1 MSADAVG
8 LQAPTKLL
16 PDGWPAVSLAAAH
29 AALTAPGA
37 PFEMGEAIVN
47 GVTVRTWK
55 NAHPTLRDLVAHARA
70 NHGAKTY
77 LVLDDDR
84 ATFEA
89 TIRAALAISELL
101 TERGV
106 RKGDR
111 VAIAMRNL
119 PEYPAVLLGTVLIGA
134 ISVALNAWWT
144 GPELEYGL
152 TDSGSKILFTDGER
166 LERIAA
172 HIDACPALEIVCAT
186 RGDPGLGGERVLHF
200 ENVIGRVNNWAALPD
215 RPLPDVALAPDDPA
229 TILYT
234 SGTTGN
240 PKGAVGSHRNAAT
253 CVAGAPFSQTRN
265 FLRRGEPVPAPDPNA
280 PQRVTLLGIP
290 FFHTTGT
297 HAVLL
302 PSLQGGAR
310 IVLMRRWD
318 TEEAMAL
325 IERERVTSA
334 GGVPTLAWQL
344 VEHPARTKYDLSSLE
359 TMSYGGAPAASDL
372 VRRIKA
378 VFPKAAPGVGW
389 GMTETTST
397 FTSQFAEEYINRP
410 ESCGP
415 AWPVCD
421 MRIVGDD
428 GEILPVGQVG
438 ELVVAGPNIVAE
450 YWNKPQ
456 ATAEAIRDGW
466 LKTGDLARMDAE
478 GFLTIVDR
486 KKDMLIRGGENIY
499 CVEVENALCL
509 HPSVVDAA
517 VIGIPHRTLGEEP
530 GAVITLGPGHQV
542 SEQELKA
549 FASQHIAAFKVP
561 VRIVFSP
568 TMLPRNPNGK
578 ILKRDLKPLFAE
590 AAQ

>member
-1 MSADAVG
+1 MSAEPA
-8 LQAPTKLL
+8 LASETASLL
-16 PDGWPAVSLAAAH
+16 PPGWPVISLGDAQSR
-29 AALTAPGA
+29 LTGPGA
-37 PFEMGEAIVN
+37 PFEIGEAIVH
-47 GVTVRTWK
+47 GVKVRTWK
-55 NAHPTLRDLVAHARA
+55 NAHPTIRELVAHARA
-70 NHGAKTY
+70 NFGERPY
-77 LVLDDDR
+77 VVLEDER

-89 TIRAALAISELL
+89 TIRAALGVAAFLQ
-101 TERGV
+101 ERGV

-152 TDSGSKILFTDGER
+152 TDSGSKVLFVDGER

-172 HIDACPALEIVCAT
+172 HVDNCPALETICVT
-186 RGDPGLGGERVLHF
+186 RDAPGLGGERVVHF
-200 ENVIGRVNNWAALPD
+200 ESVVGRIKDWHTLPD
-215 RPLPDVALAPDDPA
+215 RPLPDVALDPEDPA

-234 SGTTGN
+234 SGTTGH
-240 PKGAVGSHRNAAT
+240 PKGAVGSHRNAMT
-253 CVAGAPFSQTRN
+253 CTAGQAFSATRN
-265 FLRRGEPVPAPDPNA
+265 FLRRGEAVPAPDPNA

-302 PSLQGGAR
+302 PSLNVGAR

-318 TEEAMAL
+318 TEQAMQL

-344 VEHPARTKYDLSSLE
+344 VEHPSRTNYDLSSLE
-359 TMSYGGAPAASDL
+359 SMAYGGAPAASDL

-378 VFPKAAPGVGW
+378 VFPQAAPSVGW

-397 FTSQFAEEYINRP
+397 FTSQSAEEYINRP
-410 ESCGP
+410 ESSGP

-421 MRIVGDD
+421 MKVIDD
-428 GEILPVGQVG
+428 DWNTLPHGVVG
-438 ELVVAGPNIVAE
+438 ELVVAGPNVIAE
-450 YWNKPQ
+450 YWNKPE
-456 ATAEAIRDGW
+456 ATAATIRDGW
-466 LKTGDLARMDAE
+466 LKTGDLARMDEE
-478 GFLTIVDR
+478 GFVYIVDR

-499 CVEVENALCL
+499 CVEVEDALCK
-509 HPSVVDAA
+509 HPAVVDAA
-517 VIGIPHRTLGEEP
+517 VVGIPHRTLGEEP
-530 GAVITLGPGHQV
+530 GAVVTLGPDAHV

-568 TMLPRNPNGK
+568 TMLPRNANGK
-578 ILKRDLKPLFAE
+578 ILKRDLKAMFV
-590 AAQ
+590 